1 MVFES
6 SATVTTMAMEERLA
20 LQNTQ
25 VIEGQTLVR
34 RFTDSL
40 DGTTTLEQAVISAQE
55 EDDRL
60 LEDSHETK
68 MRA

>member
-1 MVFES
+1 
-6 SATVTTMAMEERLA
+6 MEERLA

>member
-1 MVFES
+1 
-6 SATVTTMAMEERLA
+6 MAMEERLA

>member
-1 MVFES
+1 
-6 SATVTTMAMEERLA
+6 MAMEERLA

-25 VIEGQTLVR
+25 VIESQTLVR

-60 LEDSHETK
+60 VEDNHEAR

>member
-1 MVFES
+1 
-6 SATVTTMAMEERLA
+6 MEEQLA

-60 LEDSHETK
+60 LKDSHETK